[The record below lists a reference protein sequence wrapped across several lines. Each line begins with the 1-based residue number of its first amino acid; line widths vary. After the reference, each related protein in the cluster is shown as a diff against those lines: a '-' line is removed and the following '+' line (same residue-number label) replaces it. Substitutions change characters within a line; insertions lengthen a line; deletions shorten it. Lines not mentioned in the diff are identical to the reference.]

1 MRGNVHAQDTRG
13 LVKSQDILRT
23 TTIVYDIRH
32 ARVKRRVRGNSTEEY
47 ADVYAFISVNVI
59 HLCKL
64 HRLHRLQDKHSRG
77 FDWISPVSS
86 RPYIV
91 GANFTRSSVN
101 LGFSLCGSADPTV
114 KSRRRYILTEFLRWN
129 NYSWW
134 WGGEREL

>member
-1 MRGNVHAQDTRG
+1 MRKYARGNVHAQDTRG

-23 TTIVYDIRH
+23 TTIAYDIRH
-32 ARVKRRVRGNSTEEY
+32 ARVKRRVRGNSAEEY
-47 ADVYAFISVNVI
+47 ADVYAFIPVNVV

-64 HRLHRLQDKHSRG
+64 HRLHRLQDKYSRG

-101 LGFSLCGSADPTV
+101 LVFSLCGSADPTA
-114 KSRRRYILTEFLRWN
+114 KSRRRYILYRISTTE
-129 NYSWW
+129 
-134 WGGEREL
+134 